1 MFNERRTATLELNPA
16 PVRRVVDGPMS
27 HPRATK
33 ASSETVVLIAS
44 AQADLRRAWRLGVRA
59 GVAVEVADHAQLVRH
74 VTHRK
79 PGVLLLDLELPQ
91 LGGLSGVAVLRRLE
105 PSTKVVVLAARP
117 LDREGVAALKLGAL
131 GYCDRAIPPSL
142 LSRALEAVQSG
153 EVWVGRKLTSYLLD
167 ELSAL
172 TDECAAAAAGAEPE
186 DLGRRLECLTPRER
200 DIIGEL
206 GAGASN
212 KEIAQKFSVTERTV
226 KAHLTA
232 IFRKLGISGRLQAAL
247 FVAGRAAN

>member
-1 MFNERRTATLELNPA
+1 MFNERRSATLEIGPA
-16 PVRRVVDGPMS
+16 PVRRAPEASIS
-27 HPRATK
+27 HPRATRT
-33 ASSETVVLIAS
+33 SSETVVLIAS

-105 PSTKVVVLAARP
+105 PATKVVVLAARP
-117 LDREGVAALKLGAL
+117 EDREGVALLKLGAL
-131 GYCDRAIPPSL
+131 GYCDRAIQPAL
-142 LSRALEAVQSG
+142 LSRALEAVQGG

-172 TDECAAAAAGAEPE
+172 TEECAAAADASPE
-186 DLGRRLECLTPRER
+186 DFGRRLECLTPRER

-206 GAGASN
+206 GAGSSN